1 MQALTA
7 PTQIGTNGS
16 GGGEGWTQMTG
27 QRTLEDY
34 LQRYS
39 ETGPLALAVAGAI
52 DAVASAAVEIAD
64 LTGKGP
70 LSGTQGLA
78 TGRNSDGDLQR
89 DLDVRAD
96 AIIRRCL
103 GSIPIAALASEEA
116 REAEICDPQGRICV
130 AIDPLDGSSNIDIN
144 MTVGTIF
151 SILPA
156 PDDLAGCFRQP
167 GTAQVAAGFVTYGPQ
182 TSLVLSVGDGVDV
195 FTLDRAAACFRLVRV
210 GLQIS
215 THAEEFAINAS
226 NRRHWDAPVRTF
238 IDECLAGIDGP
249 ANRDLNMRWIGS
261 LVAETFRILTRGG
274 VFLYPSD
281 ARPGYGDGRL
291 RLVYE
296 AHPIA
301 FIVEQA
307 GGLAS
312 TGYQRIL
319 DLSAQSLHQR
329 VPLMMG
335 ASHDVRRLEELHCD
349 PLLIASTT
357 APLFARRGFFRV

>member
-1 MQALTA
+1 
-7 PTQIGTNGS
+7 
-16 GGGEGWTQMTG
+16 MTG
-27 QRTLEDY
+27 QCSLEDY

-39 ETGPLALAVAGAI
+39 ETRPAALAAAAAI
-52 DAVASAAVEIAD
+52 DAIAAAAVEIAE
-64 LTGKGP
+64 LTGKGL
-70 LSGTQGLA
+70 LSETSGLA

-96 AIIRRCL
+96 VIIRRCL
-103 GSIPIAALASEEA
+103 GKVPIAAFASEEA
-116 REAEICDPQGRICV
+116 REVEICDPQGRICV
-130 AIDPLDGSSNIDIN
+130 AVDPLDGSSNIDIN

-156 PDDLAGCFRQP
+156 PDHLADCFRQP
-167 GTAQVAAGFVTYGPQ
+167 GTAQLAAGFVTYGPQ
-182 TSLVLSVGDGVDV
+182 TSLVLTVGAGVDV
-195 FTLDRAAACFRLVRV
+195 FTLDREAGCFRLVRR
-210 GLQIS
+210 GMQIP
-215 THAEEFAINAS
+215 THADEFAINAS

-238 IDECLAGIDGP
+238 IDECLAGVDGP
-249 ANRDLNMRWIGS
+249 ANHDFNMRWIGS
-261 LVAETFRILTRGG
+261 LVAEALRILTRGG
-274 VFLYPSD
+274 VCLYPSD

-296 AHPIA
+296 AHPMA

-307 GGLAS
+307 GGVAT

-319 DLSAQSLHQR
+319 ELAPLSLHQR
-329 VPLMMG
+329 VPLIMG
-335 ASHDVRRLEELHCD
+335 SAHDVRRIEELHCD